1 MASPGESLHQTISC
15 LIRSKA
21 LSLSPFP
28 AGLVLFVVVHLV
40 MKLVTRLLNRVQK
53 LNDRLR
59 KITLT
64 AVKAVLYVLTAII
77 TAGAL
82 GVNTTSLTAIMS
94 VLTLGVTLAA
104 EDILGNVAGGL
115 VILSSHPFSLGDVRR
130 TYELLGA
137 GFSGAKLHPTLVRRP
152 PGHVSEIM
160 HNEGEDF
167 VYVLEGCML
176 LEVGGERHILNKGDS
191 MHFQSHLPHRSAT
204 LGNET
209 TLELWVRTQPLFS

>member
-1 MASPGESLHQTISC
+1 MNHDRKPAPP
-15 LIRSKA
+15 KA
-21 LSLSPFP
+21 CPVCQVAMQSTR
-28 AGLVLFVVVHLV
+28 AGADIVH
-40 MKLVTRLLNRVQK
+40 RCEHCN
-53 LNDRLR
+53 
-59 KITLT
+59 LT
-64 AVKAVLYVLTAII
+64 MIVKAPPRAT
-77 TAGAL
+77 GAVSRQ
-82 GVNTTSLTAIMS
+82 GERET
-94 VLTLGVTLAA
+94 
-104 EDILGNVAGGL
+104 
-115 VILSSHPFSLGDVRR
+115 FSLGDARR

-137 GFSGAKLHPTLVRRP
+137 GFADARLHPTLVRRP

-167 VYVLEGCML
+167 VYIIEGCIL

>member
-1 MASPGESLHQTISC
+1 MSQEAGARKKGVADSVAEDPLGKKIRKRRRAMDMTLQQVSERVGLSIGFLSQIERGASTPSLASLCNIAEALGTSVDTFVKAPPRATGAVSRPGE
-15 LIRSKA
+15 REA
-21 LSLSPFP
+21 
-28 AGLVLFVVVHLV
+28 
-40 MKLVTRLLNRVQK
+40 
-53 LNDRLR
+53 
-59 KITLT
+59 
-64 AVKAVLYVLTAII
+64 
-77 TAGAL
+77 
-82 GVNTTSLTAIMS
+82 
-94 VLTLGVTLAA
+94 
-104 EDILGNVAGGL
+104 
-115 VILSSHPFSLGDVRR
+115 FSLGDARR

-137 GFSGAKLHPTLVRRP
+137 GFADARLHPTLVRRP

-167 VYVLEGCML
+167 VYIIEGCIL

>member
-1 MASPGESLHQTISC
+1 MSQEAGARKKGVADSVAEEPLGKKIRKRRRAIDMTLQQVSERVGLSIGFLSQIERGASTPSLASLCNIAE
-15 LIRSKA
+15 A
-21 LSLSPFP
+21 LGTSVDAF
-28 AGLVLFVVVHLV
+28 
-40 MKLVTRLLNRVQK
+40 
-53 LNDRLR
+53 
-59 KITLT
+59 
-64 AVKAVLYVLTAII
+64 VKAPPRAT
-77 TAGAL
+77 GAVSRQ
-82 GVNTTSLTAIMS
+82 GERET
-94 VLTLGVTLAA
+94 
-104 EDILGNVAGGL
+104 
-115 VILSSHPFSLGDVRR
+115 FSLGDARR

-137 GFSGAKLHPTLVRRP
+137 GFADARLHPTLVRRP

-167 VYVLEGCML
+167 VYIIEGCIL

>member
-1 MASPGESLHQTISC
+1 MSQEAGARKKGVADSVAEDPLGKKIRKRRRAMDMTLQQVSERVGLSIGFLSQIERGASTPSLASLCNIAEALGTSVDAFVKAPPRATGAVSRPGE
-15 LIRSKA
+15 REA
-21 LSLSPFP
+21 
-28 AGLVLFVVVHLV
+28 
-40 MKLVTRLLNRVQK
+40 
-53 LNDRLR
+53 
-59 KITLT
+59 
-64 AVKAVLYVLTAII
+64 
-77 TAGAL
+77 
-82 GVNTTSLTAIMS
+82 
-94 VLTLGVTLAA
+94 
-104 EDILGNVAGGL
+104 
-115 VILSSHPFSLGDVRR
+115 FSLGDARR

-137 GFSGAKLHPTLVRRP
+137 GFADARLHPTLVRRP

-167 VYVLEGCML
+167 VYIIEGCIL

>member
-1 MASPGESLHQTISC
+1 MSQEAGARKKGVADSVAEEPLGKKIRKRRRAIDMTLQQVSERVGLSIGFLSQIERGASTPSLASLCNIAE
-15 LIRSKA
+15 A
-21 LSLSPFP
+21 LGTSVDAF
-28 AGLVLFVVVHLV
+28 
-40 MKLVTRLLNRVQK
+40 
-53 LNDRLR
+53 
-59 KITLT
+59 
-64 AVKAVLYVLTAII
+64 VKAPPRAT
-77 TAGAL
+77 GAVSRQ
-82 GVNTTSLTAIMS
+82 GEREA
-94 VLTLGVTLAA
+94 
-104 EDILGNVAGGL
+104 
-115 VILSSHPFSLGDVRR
+115 FSLGDARR

-137 GFSGAKLHPTLVRRP
+137 GIADAKLHPTLVRRP

-167 VYVLEGCML
+167 VYIIEGCIL

>member
-1 MASPGESLHQTISC
+1 MSQEAGARKKGVADSVAEEPLGKKIRKRRRAIDMTLQQVSERVGLSIGFLSQIERGASTPSLASLCNIAE
-15 LIRSKA
+15 A
-21 LSLSPFP
+21 LGTSVDAF
-28 AGLVLFVVVHLV
+28 
-40 MKLVTRLLNRVQK
+40 
-53 LNDRLR
+53 
-59 KITLT
+59 
-64 AVKAVLYVLTAII
+64 VKAPPRAT
-77 TAGAL
+77 GAVSRQ
-82 GVNTTSLTAIMS
+82 GERET
-94 VLTLGVTLAA
+94 
-104 EDILGNVAGGL
+104 
-115 VILSSHPFSLGDVRR
+115 FSLGDARR

-137 GFSGAKLHPTLVRRP
+137 GFANARLHPTLVRRP

-167 VYVLEGCML
+167 VYIIEGCIL

>member
-1 MASPGESLHQTISC
+1 MSQEAGARKKGVADSVAEDPLGKKIRKRRRAMDMTLQQVSERVGLSIGFLSQIERGASTPSLASLCNIAEALGTSVDAFVKAPPRTTGAVSRPGE
-15 LIRSKA
+15 REA
-21 LSLSPFP
+21 
-28 AGLVLFVVVHLV
+28 
-40 MKLVTRLLNRVQK
+40 
-53 LNDRLR
+53 
-59 KITLT
+59 
-64 AVKAVLYVLTAII
+64 
-77 TAGAL
+77 
-82 GVNTTSLTAIMS
+82 
-94 VLTLGVTLAA
+94 
-104 EDILGNVAGGL
+104 
-115 VILSSHPFSLGDVRR
+115 FSLGDARR

-137 GFSGAKLHPTLVRRP
+137 GFADARLHPTLVRRP

-167 VYVLEGCML
+167 VYIIEGCIL